1 MTHEHKVVRIR
12 IRAGD
17 GAFKAEIDKQK
28 AAGWSPH
35 HVERAGK
42 HHVAYLR
49 RPVAAAPVVRPE
61 PAPRAPAPAPKAEKP
76 KAEKPKLKKKA
87 KKKED

>member
-1 MTHEHKVVRIR
+1 MTYEHKVVRIR

-49 RPVAAAPVVRPE
+49 RPVAEAPVARPE
-61 PAPRAPAPAPKAEKP
+61 PAPRAPAPAAPAPKP
-76 KAEKPKLKKKA
+76 KRKKKA

>member
-12 IRAGD
+12 IRAGAE
-17 GAFKAEIDKQK
+17 AFKAEIDKQK

-49 RPVAAAPVVRPE
+49 RPVAAAPVARPE
-61 PAPRAPAPAPKAEKP
+61 PAPRAPAPAPAAPAPKP
-76 KAEKPKLKKKA
+76 KKKKKA